1 MRIPAATLLA
11 LATLAACGRGDRA
24 AGRQAQRP
32 VGVRAAR
39 AVQKDVP
46 LEVRAVGRIV
56 SNQSVSIRSQ
66 VPGPIVA
73 VRFVEGQAVKKGEV
87 LLEIDP
93 RPYRAALDE
102 ARARLAQDRAR
113 AESARADARRFA
125 ELVQKEFV
133 TRQQHEQ
140 AAANAAALEAV
151 VAADRA
157 AVERAA
163 LDLSYCTLRAP
174 LAGRTGRLLVH
185 AGNLV
190 AAGGT
195 PLLTIEQV
203 KPVYAAFSIP
213 ERHLAQLQGWRRAPP
228 PVRVQAGGGKEIAG
242 TLDFVDNA
250 VDPSTGTILLKARIA
265 NEDEA
270 LWPGV
275 VVDVSLRVAEQRGAV
290 VVPAAAVAQ
299 GQQGDYA
306 YVVGSDRKAELRQI
320 TVAQTGSAEA
330 VISKGIAP
338 GDLVVTEGQLKLQPG
353 VAVEILDQKAPGT

>member
-1 MRIPAATLLA
+1 MRIPPAVAALLA
-11 LATLAACGRGDRA
+11 LAACGGGDPA
-24 AGRQAQRP
+24 AGKKAPGP

-46 LEVRAVGRIV
+46 VELRAVGRIV
-56 SNQSVSIRSQ
+56 SNQSVSVRAQ
-66 VPGPIVA
+66 VSGPIVS

-93 RPYRAALDE
+93 RPYRAALAE

-140 AAANAAALEAV
+140 ATSNAAALDAV

-163 LDLSYCTLRAP
+163 LDLSYCTVRAP

-190 AAGGT
+190 AAGGA
-195 PLLTIEQV
+195 PLVSIEQV

-213 ERHLAQLQGWRRAPP
+213 ERHLAMLQGWRRAPP
-228 PVRVQAGGGKEIAG
+228 PVRVRPDGGQEIAG
-242 TLDFVDNA
+242 TLDFLDNA
-250 VDPSTGTILLKARIA
+250 VDPATGTVLLKARIA

-270 LWPGV
+270 LWPGA
-275 VVDVSLRVAEQRGAV
+275 VVDVSLRLSERRGAV

-306 YVVGSDRKAELRQI
+306 YVVGADRKAELRLV
-320 TVAQTGSAEA
+320 TVDQTGSAEV
-330 VISKGIAP
+330 VISKGISP

-353 VAVEILDQKAPGT
+353 AAVEVLDEKAPGT

>member
-1 MRIPAATLLA
+1 MRIAPAVAALLA
-11 LATLAACGRGDRA
+11 LAACGRGDRA
-24 AGRQAQRP
+24 AGRKAPGP
-32 VGVRAAR
+32 VGVRAER
-39 AVQKDVP
+39 AIQKDVP
-46 LEVRAVGRIV
+46 VEVRAIGRIV
-56 SNQSVSIRSQ
+56 ANQSVSVRAQ
-66 VPGPIVA
+66 VAGPIVS

-93 RPYRAALDE
+93 RPYRAALAE

-140 AAANAAALEAV
+140 ATANAAALEAL
-151 VAADRA
+151 VAADQA

-174 LAGRTGRLLVH
+174 LAGRTGRLLLH
-185 AGNLV
+185 AGNLA
-190 AAGGT
+190 AAGGA
-195 PLLTIEQV
+195 PLVDIEQV

-213 ERHLAQLQGWRRAPP
+213 ERHLAKLQGWRRAPP
-228 PVRVQAGGGKEIAG
+228 PVLVRPAGGKVIAG
-242 TLDFVDNA
+242 TLDFLDNA
-250 VDPSTGTILLKARIA
+250 VDPATGTILLKARLA

-270 LWPGV
+270 LMPGA
-275 VVDVSLRVAEQRGAV
+275 VVDVSLRLAELRGAV

-306 YVVGSDRKAELRQI
+306 YVVGPDRKAELRLV
-320 TVAQTGSAEA
+320 TVDQTGSAEV

-353 VAVEILDQKAPGT
+353 AAVEVLDEKAPGT